1 MYMSKY
7 SKDSE
12 DSKDRVSALYRDTL
26 DNFLQQRGEDSE
38 DANLRRIAQTLVE
51 VLRRQV
57 EVEERLDNVEESIQ
71 GQPSSNLSEIP
82 ENVPVIPVIPVNPDR
97 YEYTT
102 TNQKRALT
110 KVGGKS
116 RRKYKRKT
124 KRRKNT
130 RK

>member
-1 MYMSKY
+1 MSKY